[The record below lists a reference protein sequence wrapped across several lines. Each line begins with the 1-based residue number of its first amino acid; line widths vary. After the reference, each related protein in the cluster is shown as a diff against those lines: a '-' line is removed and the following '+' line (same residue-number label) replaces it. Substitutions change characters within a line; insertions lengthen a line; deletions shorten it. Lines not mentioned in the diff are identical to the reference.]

1 MMSNVELALQYAI
14 FILSAI
20 ILGQSVVYFIMR
32 AKVIFDSFGS
42 QEYITLLL
50 LSFYLFLV
58 IIWSVLVLSIRKE
71 NEIFHIV
78 YGKLSLIIGV
88 LSLIFFLA
96 FYSSYIPYFQPY
108 EFVYFMHEIS
118 VLAFLM
124 GVLCSV
130 TARLMNIKEV
140 NK

>member
-1 MMSNVELALQYAI
+1 MRNVELALQYAI

-58 IIWSVLVLSIRKE
+58 IIWSVLVLSIRKK

>member
-1 MMSNVELALQYAI
+1 MMRNVELALQYAI

>member
-1 MMSNVELALQYAI
+1 MRNVELALQYAI

>member
-1 MMSNVELALQYAI
+1 MSNVELALQYAI